1 MRPAAGER
9 TVRLRTG
16 RLRPPW
22 GQFLPKFRLA
32 MKHAIFIFILSCLTA
47 FDLTAQNSVPGIPYI
62 KYTRNY
68 AELIVDGKPLLM
80 TGGELGNSSA
90 SSTAYMTP
98 IWSKLEK
105 MHLNTLIAP
114 VYWELM
120 EPMEG
125 TFDFTLVD
133 YLLTRAR
140 QHRLKLVLLWFGTW
154 KNSMSCYAPAW
165 VKTDEKR
172 FPRVRDSAEI
182 AQEIVSPFS
191 DNALKAD
198 VTAYAALMRHIK
210 LMDGGGRRTGGGEK
224 MGNGRHTVVMM
235 QVENEIGMLPSARD
249 HSALADAAFNQ
260 PVPETLISYLRLHRE
275 QLAPEI
281 GQLWQ
286 HEGFKTTGNWETVF
300 GKGVATDE
308 LFMAW
313 YFAIYA
319 NAVAKAGKAV
329 YPIPMYVN
337 AALNAPGKLPG
348 QYPSGGPLP
357 HLIDVWKAGAPAID
371 LLSPDFYNP
380 HFSYWSDR
388 YTRPDNALFIPEHRF
403 EDGVEAKAFY
413 AFGHYGAIGLSP
425 FAIESGPPARAALLG
440 KSYEIIHQLSGEI
453 SKAKEKGSME
463 GVLLSKDMDTVQLQ
477 MGDYILS
484 VSHDLTLG
492 WSPQAKEETWP
503 LSGGIIIAL
512 SKDEF
517 YVGGTGLVIRFTSR
531 DPMLRAGIER
541 VDEGTFVNG
550 IWRPGRRLNGDED
563 HQGRHLRIPTGE
575 YGIQRVKL
583 YTYE

>member
-1 MRPAAGER
+1 
-9 TVRLRTG
+9 
-16 RLRPPW
+16 
-22 GQFLPKFRLA
+22 
-32 MKHAIFIFILSCLTA
+32 MKHVLFAITLSCLTA
-47 FDLTAQNSVPGIPYI
+47 FDLAAQNSMPGIPQI

-90 SSTAYMTP
+90 SSTAYMEP
-98 IWSKLEK
+98 VWSKLEK

-114 VYWELM
+114 VYWELL
-120 EPMEG
+120 EPVEG
-125 TFDFTLVD
+125 QFNFMLVD
-133 YLLTRAR
+133 YLLRSAR
-140 QHRLKLVLLWFGTW
+140 QHHFKLVLLWFGTW

-172 FPRVRDSAEI
+172 FPRVRDSAGI
-182 AQEIVSPFS
+182 AGEIVSPFS

-198 VTAYAALMRHIK
+198 MTAYAALMQHIK
-210 LMDGGGRRTGGGEK
+210 VTDGRLTDGGQ
-224 MGNGRHTVVMM
+224 HTVVMM

-249 HSALADAAFNQ
+249 HSTLANAAFNE
-260 PVPETLISYLRLHRE
+260 PVPEMLISYLSAHRE
-275 QLAPEI
+275 QLTPEI
-281 GQLWQ
+281 RQLWQ
-286 HEGFKTTGNWETVF
+286 NEGFKTAGNWETIF

-313 YFAIYA
+313 YFATYA
-319 NAVAKAGKAV
+319 NAVAKAGKVV

-380 HFSYWSDR
+380 HFNYWSDR

-413 AFGHYGAIGLSP
+413 AIGHYKAIGFSA
-425 FAIESGPPARAALLG
+425 FSIESGNVSMAALLG
-440 KSYEIIHQLSGEI
+440 KSYEIIQQLSGEI

-503 LSGGIIIAL
+503 LTGGIIIAL

-531 DPMLRAGIER
+531 NPLLRAGIER
-541 VDEGTFVNG
+541 VDEGHFVNG
-550 IWRPGRRLNGDED
+550 SWHPGRRLNGDED

-575 YGIQRVKL
+575 YGIQRIKL

>member
-1 MRPAAGER
+1 
-9 TVRLRTG
+9 
-16 RLRPPW
+16 
-22 GQFLPKFRLA
+22 
-32 MKHAIFIFILSCLTA
+32 MKPAIFIFILSCLTA
-47 FDLTAQNSVPGIPYI
+47 FDVTAQNSAPEIPYI

-90 SSTAYMTP
+90 SSTVYMEP

-120 EPMEG
+120 EPVEG
-125 TFDFTLVD
+125 QFDFTLVD

-140 QHRLKLVLLWFGTW
+140 QHHLKLVLLWFGTW

-172 FPRVRDSAEI
+172 FPRVRDSAGI

-191 DNALKAD
+191 DNALEAD

-210 LMDGGGRRTGGGEK
+210 VMDGSARQTGGGEK
-224 MGNGRHTVVMM
+224 MGGGQHTVVMM
-235 QVENEIGMLPSARD
+235 QVENEVGMLPSARD
-249 HSALADAAFNQ
+249 HSVPADAAFNQ
-260 PVPETLISYLRLHRE
+260 PVPETLISYLHLHRE

-281 GQLWQ
+281 RQLWQ
-286 HEGFKTTGNWETVF
+286 HEGFKTAGNWETVF

-313 YFAIYA
+313 YFAVYA

-380 HFSYWSDR
+380 HFNYWSDR

-413 AFGHYGAIGLSP
+413 AIGHYEAIGFSP
-425 FAIESGPPARAALLG
+425 FAIESGPSDRAALLG

-492 WSPQAKEETWP
+492 WSPQAKEESWP
-503 LSGGIIIAL
+503 LTGGIIIAL

-517 YVGGTGLVIRFTSR
+517 YVGGTGVVIRFTSR
-531 DPMLRAGIER
+531 NPMLRTGIER

-550 IWRPGRRLNGDED
+550 SWHPGRRLNGDED

-575 YGIQRVKL
+575 YGIQRIKL

>member
-1 MRPAAGER
+1 
-9 TVRLRTG
+9 
-16 RLRPPW
+16 
-22 GQFLPKFRLA
+22 
-32 MKHAIFIFILSCLTA
+32 MKHVIFVITLSCLTS
-47 FDLTAQNSVPGIPYI
+47 FVLIAQNGVPGTPYI

-90 SSTAYMTP
+90 SSTAYMAP

-114 VYWELM
+114 VYWELL
-120 EPMEG
+120 EPVEG
-125 TFDFTLVD
+125 KFDFTLVD
-133 YLLTRAR
+133 YLLTNAR
-140 QHRLKLVLLWFGTW
+140 QHHLKLVLLWFGTW

-172 FPRVRDSAEI
+172 FPRVRDSAGI
-182 AQEIVSPFS
+182 AQEIISPFS
-191 DNALKAD
+191 DHALKAD
-198 VTAYAALMRHIK
+198 VTAYAALIQHIK
-210 LMDGGGRRTGGGEK
+210 VVDGGA
-224 MGNGRHTVVMM
+224 HTVVMM

-249 HSALADAAFNQ
+249 HSTLADAAFNQ
-260 PVPETLISYLRLHRE
+260 SVPETLISYLSSHRE
-275 QLAPEI
+275 QLVPEI
-281 GQLWQ
+281 RQLWQ
-286 HEGFKTTGNWETVF
+286 HEGFKTAGNWETIF

-313 YFAIYA
+313 YFATYA
-319 NAVAKAGKAV
+319 NAVAKAGKTV
-329 YPIPMYVN
+329 YRIPMYVN

-380 HFSYWSDR
+380 HFDYWSDR

-403 EDGVEAKAFY
+403 EDGVETKAFY
-413 AFGHYGAIGLSP
+413 AIGHYKAIGFSP
-425 FAIESGPPARAALLG
+425 FSIESGPSARAALLG
-440 KSYEIIHQLSGEI
+440 KSYEIIQQLSDEI
-453 SKAKEKGSME
+453 SKAKAKGSME

-517 YVGGTGLVIRFTSR
+517 YVGGTGLVIRFASR
-531 DPMLRAGIER
+531 DPLLRTGIER
-541 VDEGTFVNG
+541 VDEGHFVNG
-550 IWRPGRRLNGDED
+550 SWRPGRRLNGDED

-575 YGIQRVKL
+575 YGIQRIKL